1 VWCGAPPEAPLAL
14 MPCCILIATV
24 LAWASAALGAHIC
37 RARPGEA
44 DYAPVFTIFA
54 IACALMAIAPI
65 VPGVAAITLAA
76 IMAAHA
82 ALIAG
87 VLILD
92 TLRARRR
99 AAPTLCW
106 SASAD

>member
-1 VWCGAPPEAPLAL
+1 

-37 RARPGEA
+37 RARPGA
-44 DYAPVFTIFA
+44 PHYAPVFTIFA
-54 IACALMAIAPI
+54 IACALMAIAPV
-65 VPGVAAITLAA
+65 VPAVAAITIAA

-87 VLILD
+87 VLIFD
-92 TLRARRR
+92 TLRPRRR
-99 AAPTLCW
+99 SALTLYWNAP
-106 SASAD
+106 AN